1 MSEPLIRRRSLPDSL
16 RYLADKLDS
25 NTISNAERLGVA
37 LALQTIADEITTPES
52 RCTSTGAG
60 NNRRCELPTG
70 HRGLHENNEFFG
82 LKWANLPGD
91 PVDARPARPD
101 DEPVPGSSR

>member
-37 LALQTIADEITTPES
+37 LTLQTIAEEITTPES
-52 RCTSTGAG
+52 RCASTGAG
-60 NNRRCELPTG
+60 NNRRCELPADHG
-70 HRGLHENNEFFG
+70 GLHENNEFFG
-82 LKWANLPGD
+82 LKWTNLPGD
-91 PVDARPARPD
+91 PVDAGPMRPD
-101 DEPVPGSSR
+101 ASPEES